1 VATGARRNRSPFPLG
16 GSLFAPAIARGIAI
30 GVATGIA
37 AAVAMAAPA
46 QSATTTD
53 PGKVGMYGVQD
64 PTYDGTFRQSLAILA
79 LGAVGGAVDP
89 AATEWLLDQQ
99 CPDGGFMGFALDATC
114 TPDPVLFTAEDSNLT
129 ALAAM
134 ALQSVGQTDA
144 ASDAAGYLA
153 TVLDGSGG
161 FEYQPGFGADPNSSG
176 LGVSA
181 LISLGLDPTS
191 FGSQD
196 TTAGLIAQ
204 QADCSADPLDIG
216 GFIAPYSGQADLLA
230 TVQALPAAAGSG
242 YPVPAPAS
250 FADTVPDIACP
261 GAFAEPELAAAD
273 WLENQPLANFSS
285 VDQRAFAVM
294 SFAAA
299 AAGKTKAT
307 EIYTAML
314 ADLPGAIT
322 DSAGQVRPGA
332 AALYLLA
339 GVALGVSDPDAGANL
354 TEKLQATLNTA
365 ASAQPTAS
373 PTTPA
378 ASPVAAATGAPADPA
393 ELADSGLPGA
403 VVEQIWVA
411 MALLVIG
418 VGLVLV
424 TRRRSPRQ

>member
-1 VATGARRNRSPFPLG
+1 
-16 GSLFAPAIARGIAI
+16 
-30 GVATGIA
+30 
-37 AAVAMAAPA
+37 MAAPA
-46 QSATTTD
+46 QSATTAD
-53 PGKVGMYGVQD
+53 PAKVGMFGVQD

-79 LGAVGGAVDP
+79 LDAVGVTVDP
-89 AATEWLLDQQ
+89 TAIEWLLEQQ

-134 ALQSVGQTDA
+134 ALQAVGETEA
-144 ASDAAGYLA
+144 ASAAAGFLT

-161 FEYQPGFGADPNSSG
+161 FQYQPGFGADPNSSG

-191 FGSQD
+191 FGGQD
-196 TTAGLIAQ
+196 TASGLIAQ
-204 QADCSADPLDIG
+204 QAGCSADPLDIG
-216 GFIAPYSGQADLLA
+216 GFVAPYSGQADLLA
-230 TVQALPAAAGSG
+230 TVQALPAAGGSG
-242 YPVPAPAS
+242 YPVPAPAA
-250 FADTVPDIACP
+250 FADTVPDITCP
-261 GAFAEPELAAAD
+261 GAFAEPALAAAD
-273 WLENQPLANFSS
+273 WLENQPLTAFSS

-294 SFAAA
+294 SFAAV

-307 EIYTAML
+307 EIYAAML
-314 ADLPGAIT
+314 TDLPSAIT

-339 GVALGVSDPDAGANL
+339 GVALGVSDPDAGADL
-354 TEKLQATLNTA
+354 TAQLQATLNTA
-365 ASAQPTAS
+365 APTPPTAS

-378 ASPVAAATGAPADPA
+378 ASPVAVATAASANPT

-418 VGLVLV
+418 VALVAV
-424 TRRRSPRQ
+424 SRRRSPRQ